1 MAEIIFKYNGKDITI
16 LCDENGNLKNICT
29 DFSRKVNIDINSVF
43 FIYSGNKINEN
54 LTFNEQANT
63 IDRERKK
70 MIFLVNENAKE
81 LAEDSN
87 IIEVKQVLCPKCG
100 EISRIKI
107 EDYKIT
113 LFDCI
118 NKHKI
123 NNILLSEFSCTSNVD
138 LSKIKCEKCKINN
151 KGNAYKNLFYKCLN
165 CKMNLCPL
173 CKSSHDKSHNIIDYD
188 DKNYI
193 CSIHNEL
200 FNSYCNNCKKNI
212 CLLCENE
219 HHNHKIIY
227 YSKIM
232 AEKEY
237 KLNELKNLRKSIDN
251 IKEEIKI
258 IEDELNLF
266 IKNIDIL
273 YNINK
278 SIINNYDIKKRNY
291 QTLTSLDDLNINYF
305 IYEISKIIN
314 NQNKGYKINKI
325 FEIYEKMINKKINY
339 INELKNKNEFKNT
352 KIKENK
358 ENNEIA
364 IEYQIKN
371 EKIKLF
377 GSSFVKNNKD
387 KCLIKYKEKEYDLLK
402 YFDSNLAKDRT
413 LIIKLI
419 GVNNITDMSCMFK
432 GCSNLIGLPDISQ
445 FKTTKITDMS
455 YAFSDCINSHVNYP
469 IFQIGILVM

>member
-151 KGNAYKNLFYKCLN
+151 KGNAYLFYKCLN

-325 FEIYEKMINKKINY
+325 FEY
-339 INELKNKNEFKNT
+339 
-352 KIKENK
+352 
-358 ENNEIA
+358 
-364 IEYQIKN
+364 
-371 EKIKLF
+371 
-377 GSSFVKNNKD
+377 
-387 KCLIKYKEKEYDLLK
+387 
-402 YFDSNLAKDRT
+402 RR
-413 LIIKLI
+413 
-419 GVNNITDMSCMFK
+419 
-432 GCSNLIGLPDISQ
+432 
-445 FKTTKITDMS
+445 
-455 YAFSDCINSHVNYP
+455 
-469 IFQIGILVM
+469 